1 MANNVIGTKL
11 PFRYLVAFW
20 QSVIQLKMLFWD
32 VTMTFNKIFA
42 LLVKEYRNKAKN
54 SRCSFLS
61 RIIKV
66 LLSHDVVKTLNENLL
81 ETLTLFHV
89 QNWGVAIGGDRRL
102 LPFHFNFRTKQG
114 PTVSVSNIRC
124 IVFTGVQ
131 KLYGPEISR
140 FCCVYYNF

>member
-1 MANNVIGTKL
+1 
-11 PFRYLVAFW
+11 
-20 QSVIQLKMLFWD
+20 
-32 VTMTFNKIFA
+32 MTFNKIFA
-42 LLVKEYRNKAKN
+42 LLVKEYRNEAKN

-124 IVFTGVQ
+124 IVFTDQ
-131 KLYGPEISR
+131 K
-140 FCCVYYNF
+140 FHAFAVYTTIFRQFTAAFHFF